1 MPKWEINIT
10 RTQEM
15 SAIVE
20 ADTYEEA
27 LAIYEDP
34 ESNCED
40 YEIGDGGEVRLDCIV
55 KVEESTYHGISKAIC
70 LNCGKITLDVNALE
84 ILNDSDAVCTT
95 CNIHA
100 IAWHNTQGEIIVT
113 AQLDDEEP
121 IRCTIREGK

>member
-1 MPKWEINIT
+1 MAKWEINIT

-40 YEIGDGGEVRLDCIV
+40 YEIGNGGEVRLDSIV
-55 KVEESTYHGISKAIC
+55 KVAE
-70 LNCGKITLDVNALE
+70 
-84 ILNDSDAVCTT
+84 
-95 CNIHA
+95 
-100 IAWHNTQGEIIVT
+100 
-113 AQLDDEEP
+113 
-121 IRCTIREGK
+121 